1 MGSPREIS
9 KEYLNEFIELIKSGS
24 RVLYVEKSG
33 YLAVEHPTKQYLV
46 LEIKDKVID
55 NETS

>member
-1 MGSPREIS
+1 MGKAREIS

-24 RVLYVEKSG
+24 RVLYVEESG
-33 YLAVEHPTKQYLV
+33 DLAVEHPTKQYLV

>member
-1 MGSPREIS
+1 MDDPREIS
-9 KEYLNEFIELIKSGS
+9 KEYLNEFIQLIKDGS

-55 NETS
+55 YGAE